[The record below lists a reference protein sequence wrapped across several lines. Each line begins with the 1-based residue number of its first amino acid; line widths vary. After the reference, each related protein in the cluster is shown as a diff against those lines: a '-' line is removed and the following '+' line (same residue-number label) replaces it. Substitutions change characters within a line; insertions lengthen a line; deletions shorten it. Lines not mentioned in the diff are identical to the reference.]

1 MKKDTIF
8 DALPAVLNKVKPGDN
23 VLAAARQI
31 GKKPS
36 AAVVEKAEAD
46 RRLALLQK

>member
-1 MKKDTIF
+1 MHKDPIF
-8 DALPAVLNKVKPGDN
+8 EALPAVLNKAKPGQD

-36 AAVVEKAEAD
+36 AAVMEKAEAD

>member
-1 MKKDTIF
+1 MNRGNVY
-8 DALPAVLNKVKPGDN
+8 DALPAVLNKVKPGES
-23 VLAAARQI
+23 VLAAARHV